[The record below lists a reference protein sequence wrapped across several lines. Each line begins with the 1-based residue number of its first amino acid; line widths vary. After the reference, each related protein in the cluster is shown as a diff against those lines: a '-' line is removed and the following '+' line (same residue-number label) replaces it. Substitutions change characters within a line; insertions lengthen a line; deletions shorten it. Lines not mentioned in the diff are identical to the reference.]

1 MRILLFFVILFGGAP
16 LVHAKTSLGLND
28 VSVLLPLP
36 KVENDMDLLLRPQE
50 GFIPKE
56 VLAQL
61 DPLIIDDQTQDR
73 IRSLKLIAF
82 RIDPCFVESIGPA
95 ACRRQLRMVFQPVS
109 FYQNS
114 ALVFDAAVHAFFE
127 FDDAS
132 WNVLLKDWASTLT
145 DSAGDK
151 PLQVHPVIKAQG
163 LKGDLWKTYRQVL
176 QKNCKPNKLVR
187 ITQST
192 VDRFGMSWDFS
203 GFDIDATGKFMKLNI
218 PRINVTKQTFFSN
231 PGDLKEFSAE
241 ITPVPEGEN
250 TLADFFHASNRQA
263 PQDQWDVVK
272 KSFEFENPTRFN
284 TANLDCVSCH
294 MAQSLRLWGEVHF
307 NDVAGSKDIKRL
319 KFSSPRSLDMSV
331 KPFAITNRV
340 RAFGYFFDE
349 ANISPR
355 VINESAL
362 AADSLEKLLP

>member
-1 MRILLFFVILFGGAP
+1 MRILLFLVILLGGAS
-16 LVHAKTSLGLND
+16 LVPAKTSLGLND

-36 KVENDMDLLLRPQE
+36 KIETDIDLLLRPQD

-56 VLAQL
+56 VLAHL
-61 DPLIIDDQTQDR
+61 DPLIIDDQVDR

-127 FDDAS
+127 FDDQS
-132 WNVLLKDWASTLT
+132 WNILLHDWTSTLT
-145 DSAGDK
+145 DSAGPH

-163 LKGDLWKTYRQVL
+163 LKGTLWKTYRQVL
-176 QKNCKPNKLVR
+176 QKNCTPDKLVR

-192 VDRFGMSWDFS
+192 VDRFGMTWDFS
-203 GFDIDATGKFMKLNI
+203 GFDIDAKGKFIKLNI
-218 PRINVTKQTFFSN
+218 PRVNVTKQTFFSN

-241 ITPVPEGEN
+241 ITPIPAGEKG
-250 TLADFFHASNRQA
+250 LSDFFHASSRQSPA
-263 PQDQWDVVK
+263 QAWDIVK

-307 NDVAGSKDIKRL
+307 NDVAGNPDIQRL
-319 KFSSPRSLDMSV
+319 KFSSPRRLDMSV

-362 AADSLEKLLP
+362 AADALEKLLK

>member
-1 MRILLFFVILFGGAP
+1 MRIFLFLVIFLGGAS

-36 KVENDMDLLLRPQE
+36 KIENDIDLLLRPQD

-61 DPLIIDDQTQDR
+61 EPLIMDDHQDR

-82 RIDPCFVESIGPA
+82 RIDPCFVESMGPA

-127 FDDAS
+127 FDDSS
-132 WNVLLKDWASTLT
+132 WNALLKDWTATLT
-145 DSAGDK
+145 DSATNK
-151 PLQVHPVIKAQG
+151 TLQVHPVIKAQG
-163 LKGDLWKTYRQVL
+163 LKGDLWKTYRHVL
-176 QKNCKPNKLVR
+176 QKNCTAEKLVR

-192 VDRFGMSWDFS
+192 VDRFGMTWDFS
-203 GFDIDATGKFMKLNI
+203 GFDISRDGSLTKLNI
-218 PRINVTKQTFFSN
+218 PRVNVTKQTFFSN

-241 ITPVPEGEN
+241 ITPLPEGEDL
-250 TLADFFHASNRQA
+250 LAAFFHASNRQA
-263 PQDQWDVVK
+263 PQSQWEIVK

-307 NDVAGSKDIKRL
+307 NDVAGNKDIRRL

-362 AADSLEKLLP
+362 AADALEKLLP